1 MRVMWK
7 GAVSFGLVTIPIHL
21 YAATENKNVSLRQV
35 HEADG
40 GRIQYKRVCTV
51 DGEEVPY
58 ADIAKGYELSDGG
71 MVVLTDKELSELPIS
86 TSRSIDV
93 QEFVPLEAID
103 PIYFDKTYYLEPQ
116 KAAAKPY
123 VLLRDALHKSG
134 QVAIT
139 KVAIRQ
145 RESLAVLRVVSDVMV
160 LTTMLWPDEVR
171 EVDFPFL
178 REDPPEVRS
187 QEMSMASSLI
197 DSLSDSVFEPDK
209 YRDSYREALLE
220 LIQSKIEGKETAHP
234 PEAETEPEATDL
246 MPALQASV
254 TAAKEARESD
264 SADGGGK
271 SSAGGRSSRSSGSST
286 NGSEAS
292 DSSAGTTSTSRKST
306 GTKSGDG
313 TRSGGGKSKATSSG
327 GRSSSGTSSSG
338 KASASTAS
346 GGKSSSGKSSGG
358 KSSSGKSS
366 SGKSSSTKESGSIR
380 SGGGKG
386 AGSAGAAPGERKAR
400 SGGSSRSTRKSA

>member
-21 YAATENKNVSLRQV
+21 YAATESKNVTLRQV

-93 QEFVPLEAID
+93 QEFVTLEAID
-103 PIYFDKTYYLEPQ
+103 PIYYDKSYYLEPR
-116 KAAAKPY
+116 KAAVKPY

-171 EVDFPFL
+171 EADFPFL
-178 REDPPEVRS
+178 REDQPDVRS
-187 QEMSMASSLI
+187 QEMSMAASLI
-197 DSLSDSVFEPDK
+197 DSLSDSVFEPEK
-209 YRDSYREALLE
+209 YQDSYREALLQ
-220 LIQSKIEGKETAHP
+220 LIESKVEGKDTTPAP
-234 PEAETEPEATDL
+234 AAKAETEVTDL
-246 MPALQASV
+246 MSALQASV
-254 TAAKEARESD
+254 SAAKEAR
-264 SADGGGK
+264 G
-271 SSAGGRSSRSSGSST
+271 AGGDEDSDGSRKTSRSSGDT
-286 NGSEAS
+286 DEES
-292 DSSAGTTSTSRKST
+292 DSSENGSSKGGSSSRSTPKSTASKST
-306 GTKSGDG
+306 GTKPTGTKSTAGKSTKTTKSSKSGSSTSKAKSSG
-313 TRSGGGKSKATSSG
+313 STSGSSSSRSKSGGTKSDGAKSGSSSKSSG
-327 GRSSSGTSSSG
+327 STSGTSR
-338 KASASTAS
+338 
-346 GGKSSSGKSSGG
+346 
-358 KSSSGKSS
+358 
-366 SGKSSSTKESGSIR
+366 SGSA
-380 SGGGKG
+380 K
-386 AGSAGAAPGERKAR
+386 
-400 SGGSSRSTRKSA
+400 STRKSA

>member
-21 YAATENKNVSLRQV
+21 YAATESKNVSLRQV

-116 KAAAKPY
+116 KAATKPY

-209 YRDSYREALLE
+209 YRDSYREALLD

-234 PEAETEPEATDL
+234 PEAEAEPEATDL
-246 MPALQASV
+246 MSALQASV

-264 SADGGGK
+264 AADGGGK
-271 SSAGGRSSRSSGSST
+271 SGTGGRRSRSSGSST
-286 NGSEAS
+286 NESTASNGSTGA
-292 DSSAGTTSTSRKST
+292 TSTSPKST

-313 TRSGGGKSKATSSG
+313 TTSGGRKSKATSSDG
-327 GRSSSGTSSSG
+327 ASSSA
-338 KASASTAS
+338 KASAGKGS
-346 GGKSSSGKSSGG
+346 GGSASGG

-366 SGKSSSTKESGSIR
+366 SGKSSGRKGSSTKESDGAG
-380 SGGGKG
+380 SGGEKG
-386 AGSAGAAPGERKAR
+386 TGSAGAESGKRKTR
-400 SGGSSRSTRKSA
+400 NGGSSRSTRKSA